1 MNDDNQAAGRLHR
14 IIAFRESGILL
25 GLVALCLLLCLFTDT
40 FLSRYNLATVA
51 RQASFVGIVAFGQ
64 TLALLTGGID
74 LSVGS
79 LAGLSAILCTLLMT
93 KAALPAEAAIV
104 LGVGIGTGLG
114 LLNGLLVAKMRINP
128 FIVTLATG
136 EIFAGA
142 ILVITEGYPVLG
154 LPSSFRSIGQGA
166 VASVPIPILFMLLA
180 AVALSY
186 LLRNTPFGRGIY
198 AIGGNRNASRLVGI
212 RVDRSVIAVYA
223 LSGLLA
229 SFAGILYASR
239 INAGQATIGASWVM
253 PCITAAIIGGTSLSG
268 GEGSIV
274 GTLLGSLF
282 MGVLANG
289 IVLVGV
295 TSYWERIIIGMVV
308 ILAMIIDV
316 LRNPLHPLRGLL
328 AGFRHR
334 PPGRHAPGERDRIS

>member
-1 MNDDNQAAGRLHR
+1 MNANDHKSGLLRRLLV
-14 IIAFRESGILL
+14 FRESGILL
-25 GLVALCLLLCLFTDT
+25 GLVVLCLLLSLCTST
-40 FLSRYNLATVA
+40 FLTRYNLATVA

-64 TLALLTGGID
+64 TLVLLTGGID

-79 LAGLSAILCTLLMT
+79 LAGLSAILSTLLMT
-93 KAALPAEAAIV
+93 KLQLSAEVAIL
-104 LGVGIGTGLG
+104 LGICIGTGLG
-114 LLNGLLVAKMRINP
+114 LMNGLLVAKAKINP
-128 FIVTLATG
+128 FIVTLAMG

-142 ILVITEGYPVLG
+142 ILVITEGYPILG
-154 LPSSFRSIGQGA
+154 LPKSFRWLGQGTLGNIP
-166 VASVPIPILFMLLA
+166 VPILFMA
-180 AVALSY
+180 AAALVLSY

-212 RVDRSVIAVYA
+212 RVERTIIAIYA

-268 GEGSIV
+268 GEGSIA

-289 IVLVGV
+289 IVLMGV
-295 TSYWERIIIGMVV
+295 TSYWERIIIGVVV

-316 LRNPLHPLRGLL
+316 LRDPLHPLRGLL
-328 AGFRHR
+328 SGASR
-334 PPGRHAPGERDRIS
+334 PKHGVSE

>member
-1 MNDDNQAAGRLHR
+1 MNPNHTSPGLFRRLF
-14 IIAFRESGILL
+14 AFRESGILL
-25 GLVALCLLLCLFTDT
+25 GLIALCALLTIFTTT
-40 FLSRYNLATVA
+40 FLTQYNLATVA

-64 TLALLTGGID
+64 TLVLLTGGID

-79 LAGLSAILCTLLMT
+79 MAGLSAILCTLLMT
-93 KAALPAEAAIV
+93 TLQMSAETAI
-104 LGVGIGTGLG
+104 ILG
-114 LLNGLLVAKMRINP
+114 LLIGTCFGIINGLLVAKVKINP
-128 FIVTLATG
+128 FIVTLAMG

-154 LPSSFRSIGQGA
+154 LPKSFRHLGQGQLW
-166 VASVPIPILFMLLA
+166 SIPIPILIMVA
-180 AVALSY
+180 AAIIFSY

-212 RVDRSVIAVYA
+212 RVDRTIIAVYA
-223 LSGLLA
+223 MSGLLA
-229 SFAGILYASR
+229 SFAGIIYASR

-274 GTLLGSLF
+274 GTLFGSLF
-282 MGVLANG
+282 MGILANG
-289 IVLVGV
+289 IVLMGV
-295 TSYWERIIIGMVV
+295 SSYWERIIIGVVV

-316 LRNPLHPLRGLL
+316 LRDPLHPLRSVLSGIFAKRQDGE
-328 AGFRHR
+328 AG
-334 PPGRHAPGERDRIS
+334 A

>member
-1 MNDDNQAAGRLHR
+1 MNDSHSTSPLRRLF
-14 IIAFRESGILL
+14 AFRESGILL
-25 GLVALCLLLCLFTDT
+25 GLIVLCLLLALFTTT
-40 FLSRYNLATVA
+40 FLTRYNLATVA

-64 TLALLTGGID
+64 TLVLLTGGID

-79 LAGLSAILCTLLMT
+79 MAGLSAILCTLLMT
-93 KAALPAEAAIV
+93 TAKLPAEAAIF
-104 LGVGIGTGLG
+104 LGICIGTGFG
-114 LLNGLLVAKMRINP
+114 FLNGILVAKAKINP
-128 FIVTLATG
+128 FIVTLAMG

-154 LPSSFRSIGQGA
+154 LPKSFRFLGQGTLW
-166 VASVPIPILFMLLA
+166 SIPIPILVMVA
-180 AVALSY
+180 AALVLSY

-212 RVDRSVIAVYA
+212 RVDRSIIAVYA

-229 SFAGILYASR
+229 SLAGIIYASR

-268 GEGSIV
+268 GEGSIA

-295 TSYWERIIIGMVV
+295 TSYWERIIIGVVV

-316 LRNPLHPLRGLL
+316 LRDPAHPLRALFPGLS
-328 AGFRHR
+328 R
-334 PPGRHAPGERDRIS
+334 PAT